1 MTTDSADL
9 RTQLALDF
17 RRDPGATLASFV
29 ALGNEQVVAQ
39 IASLGA
45 APRASFYLSGAPE
58 SGKSHLLQAA
68 CEVVGRHGD
77 TAAYLP
83 LSELV
88 NRSAGCLEGLEALG
102 LVALDGL
109 EVIAGNSEWEE
120 AIFHCFNR
128 LRDRGGALLVAAT
141 GAPETLGISLPDL
154 VSRLQ
159 GLLRY
164 RLPPPD
170 DERRRAILMHQARL
184 RGLELPGASADYLLR
199 HEARALRHLITMLD
213 RLDAASLEQARRL
226 TVPFIREV
234 LAR

>member
-1 MTTDSADL
+1 
-9 RTQLALDF
+9 
-17 RRDPGATLASFV
+17 
-29 ALGNEQVVAQ
+29 EQVVSQ
-39 IASLGA
+39 IVGLDAL
-45 APRASFYLSGAPE
+45 PRTSFYLSGPPE

-68 CEVVGRHGD
+68 CEVVSHHGD

-83 LSELV
+83 LGQLIDS
-88 NRSAGCLEGLEALG
+88 SARCLDGLEALG

-109 EVIAGNSEWEE
+109 EIIAGNPEWEE
-120 AIFHCFNR
+120 AVFHCFNR

-141 GAPETLGISLPDL
+141 GAPEALGIQLPDL

-170 DERRRAILMHQARL
+170 DARRRAILIHQAKM
-184 RGLELPGASADYLLR
+184 RGLELPTASADYLLR
-199 HEARALRHLITMLD
+199 HEARALRHLIEMLD

-234 LAR
+234 LGR